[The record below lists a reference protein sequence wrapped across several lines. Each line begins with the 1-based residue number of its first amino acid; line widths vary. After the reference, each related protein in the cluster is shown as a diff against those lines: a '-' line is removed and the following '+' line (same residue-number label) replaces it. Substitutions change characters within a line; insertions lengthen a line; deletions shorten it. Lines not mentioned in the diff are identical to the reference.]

1 MIKFNV
7 KTDLIT
13 PVKINL
19 RSNISEPREERNV
32 MSDGYRNIGCLSI
45 NNKGRNGL
53 GRDHVEGYE
62 KRVEKMS
69 NILCR
74 RQLAI
79 DS

>member
-1 MIKFNV
+1 MLILTDVLIKFNV
-7 KTDLIT
+7 KIDFIT

-19 RSNISEPREERNV
+19 RSDISEPREERNV
-32 MSDGYRNIGCLSI
+32 MSD
-45 NNKGRNGL
+45 L
-53 GRDHVEGYE
+53 GRDHVEGDE
-62 KRVEKMS
+62 ERDEKMS

>member
-1 MIKFNV
+1 MY
-7 KTDLIT
+7 LM
-13 PVKINL
+13 
-19 RSNISEPREERNV
+19 SNKSEPREKKNV

-45 NNKGRNGL
+45 NNKERNDL
-53 GRDHVEGYE
+53 GRDHVEGDE
-62 KRVEKMS
+62 ERVEKMS